1 MLFLFFSYSPQKST
15 VVTFGD
21 ESIAITLDNHCNNT
35 LLSLLYFVENVHT
48 VMPHRPFFMFITV
61 VACVHNGRYE
71 HVKRSMRHDFL
82 NGFRDPF

>member
-1 MLFLFFSYSPQKST
+1 MLFLFFSYSSQKST

-48 VMPHRPFFMFITV
+48 VMPHRPFSMFITV
-61 VACVHNGRYE
+61 VACVHNGRC
-71 HVKRSMRHDFL
+71 SCS
-82 NGFRDPF
+82 